1 MLSPRTDAGRRGLTA
16 LLAGPRSALVAL
28 DYDGTLAPIVEDP
41 ASAVPV
47 EGVVDVLV
55 ALAPLVGKLALI
67 TGRPA
72 DAVVELGGLGGV
84 PGLVVLGQYGV
95 QRWEDGVLTE
105 EPADPG
111 LDLARTALA
120 ALALTP
126 GTQVE
131 DKGLSLAVHTRRTD
145 DPVVAMG
152 LLHPVLSRVAADS
165 GLQLHLGRLVLELR
179 PPGFDKGGSVR
190 RMAEGCATVLF
201 IGDDLGD
208 LAAFDAVDDLRRKG
222 LTGLLVCSDS
232 DETPTAMRDRADLL
246 VTGATGVVALLQEL
260 TAELG

>member
-1 MLSPRTDAGRRGLTA
+1 LLSPRTDTGQRGLAA
-16 LLAGPRSALVAL
+16 LLADPRSALIAL
-28 DYDGTLAPIVEDP
+28 DYDGTLAPIVDDP
-41 ASAVPV
+41 ADAVPV

-55 ALAPLVGKLALI
+55 AVAPLVRQVALI

-111 LDLARTALA
+111 LDLARAALA
-120 ALALTP
+120 ALDLTP

-152 LLHPVLSRVAADS
+152 LLHPVLTRVASDS
-165 GLQLHLGRLVLELR
+165 GLELHLGRLVLELR
-179 PPGFDKGGSVR
+179 PTGFDKAGSVR
-190 RMAEGCATVLF
+190 RMAEGCTTVMF

-208 LAAFDAVDDLRRKG
+208 LAAFDAVDELRLKG
-222 LTGLLVCSDS
+222 GSGLLVCSDS
-232 DETPTAMRDRADLL
+232 EETPSAMRERADLL
-246 VTGATGVVALLQEL
+246 VTGPAGVVALLQEL